1 MMPPLLRRR
10 PVVLVGAVLLLLLGT
25 HAWVELV
32 LERQV
37 LSAQVRAR
45 ASVEAATD
53 FRRAVLASY
62 TGLLEWHLAVREERR
77 AREAELRGLLVALEA
92 SGVQLSASAGAVPG
106 LEAPNRRLLSDTAAL
121 ARSVREEL
129 QLGGAALPLES
140 LRARWAALGAQA
152 DARVAACVSAG
163 GALDRHLARVQ
174 RRDEVLNAG
183 VLLLEAL
190 ALLAGLSWWSRRLRL
205 QRRVNAAEQGRAELR
220 QMAASVAHEVN
231 NQLGVLQNTLELAR
245 RGAPTRELL
254 PFQQESFEQ
263 IRRLAADLVTFSG
276 SQDGE
281 RSRFDLAELARSVAR
296 GLETTP
302 GSPAATLSVHAA
314 GPLWL
319 WADKTALA
327 RALLNLVKNGVEA
340 GGPVELRVE
349 RAQGGLRV
357 RCLDRGAG
365 LPAEHAA
372 RLGSPFFSTKARG
385 TGLGLAIIQRVATAH
400 GGRFLLANR
409 EGRGAVAELWLP
421 PGPAFERAE
430 LTGELA
436 KELTGEP

>member
-1 MMPPLLRRR
+1 MPSLLRRR
-10 PVVLVGAVLLLLLGT
+10 PVVLLGVGAVLLLLL

-32 LERQV
+32 LEREA
-37 LSAQVRAR
+37 LAAQVRAR

-62 TGLLEWHLAVREERR
+62 AGLLEWHLAVREERR
-77 AREAELRGLLVALEA
+77 EREAQLRGLLVALEA
-92 SGVQLSASAGAVPG
+92 SGAELAPSAGAVPG
-106 LEAPNRRLLSDTAAL
+106 LEEPRLRRLLEDTAAL
-121 ARSVREEL
+121 AQSARQEL
-129 QLGGAALPLES
+129 ALGGAALPLES
-140 LRARWAALGAQA
+140 LRARWEALGAQA
-152 DARVAACVSAG
+152 DARVAACVRAG
-163 GALDRHLARVQ
+163 GALDRHLASVR
-174 RRDEVLNAG
+174 RRDTALNAG

-190 ALLAGLSWWSRRLRL
+190 ALFAGLSWWSRRLRL

-245 RGAPTRELL
+245 RGAPARELL

-281 RSRFDLAELARSVAR
+281 RSRFDLAELAHGVAR
-296 GLETTP
+296 GLEAAP
-302 GSPAATLSVHAA
+302 GAVTVHAE

-327 RALLNLVKNGVEA
+327 RALLNLMKNGVEA

-421 PGPAFERAE
+421 PGPAFEREE
-430 LTGELA
+430 LTGELPRA
-436 KELTGEP
+436 RDRAL